1 MIVLE
6 LEPVGDTP
14 KGDSRLG
21 QPVSNGLEQVEV
33 DHCTAC
39 GGIWLDAG
47 ELELLF
53 GDAHQGRILIGS
65 FEQVKF
71 SKERSRPCPICLK
84 KMHKVLVS
92 PHDEPVIIDR
102 CPKGHGLW
110 FDKGELPQV
119 LSKASFDREQKI
131 IKLLSEMFGRNK
143 SEVKNGS

>member
-1 MIVLE
+1 MDCPVCKNPMIVLE
-6 LEPVGDTP
+6 IEQVACDEL
-14 KGDSRLG
+14 SR
-21 QPVSNGLEQVEV
+21 VEV

-53 GDAHQGRILIGS
+53 GDAHQSRILIGS

-131 IKLLSEMFGRNK
+131 IKLLSEMFGHNK